1 MIRKSVRRVL
11 VAVLATYWIS
21 MYVGTHVPTLPSVIA
36 EHADKLLHSCAYGG
50 LAFLLILAIGSRWTI
65 TFRQLVFLWLLVAGY
80 GVFDEV
86 TQPLVG
92 RHADLVDWV
101 ADIFGAAIGLLIGWP
116 IAARGESW
124 VRRILRMPKPVSDNS
139 VPGE

>member
-1 MIRKSVRRVL
+1 MIGKSVRRALLAIL
-11 VAVLATYWIS
+11 VIYWIS

-36 EHADKLLHSCAYGG
+36 DHADKLIHCCAYGG
-50 LAFLLILAIGSRWTI
+50 LAFLLILAIGSRRSI
-65 TFRQLVFLWLLVAGY
+65 TFRQLVFVWLFVAGY

-116 IAARGESW
+116 IAARGELW
-124 VRRILRMPKPVSDNS
+124 FRRIFRLPTPAPDASRPK
-139 VPGE
+139 

>member
-1 MIRKSVRRVL
+1 MIGKSVRRALLAIL
-11 VAVLATYWIS
+11 VIYWIS

-36 EHADKLLHSCAYGG
+36 DHADKLIHCCAYGG
-50 LAFLLILAIGSRWTI
+50 LAFLLILAIGSRRSI
-65 TFRQLVFLWLLVAGY
+65 TFRQLVFVWLFVAGY

-116 IAARGESW
+116 IAARGELW
-124 VRRILRMPKPVSDNS
+124 LRRIFRLLPPAPDASRPK
-139 VPGE
+139 

>member
-1 MIRKSVRRVL
+1 MIGKSVRRALLAIL
-11 VAVLATYWIS
+11 VIYWIS

-36 EHADKLLHSCAYGG
+36 DHADKLIHCCAYGG
-50 LAFLLILAIGSRWTI
+50 LAFLLILAIGSRRSI
-65 TFRQLVFLWLLVAGY
+65 TFRQFVFVWLFVAGY

-116 IAARGESW
+116 IAARGELW
-124 VRRILRMPKPVSDNS
+124 FRRIFRLPTAPDTSQPK
-139 VPGE
+139 

>member
-11 VAVLATYWIS
+11 IAVLATYWIS

-36 EHADKLLHSCAYGG
+36 EHADKLLHCCAYGG
-50 LAFLLILAIGSRWTI
+50 LAFLLILAIGSRQPI
-65 TFRQLVFLWLLVAGY
+65 TFRQLVFVWFLVAGY

-116 IAARGESW
+116 IAARGETW

>member
-1 MIRKSVRRVL
+1 MIGKSVRRALLAIL
-11 VAVLATYWIS
+11 VIYWIS

-36 EHADKLLHSCAYGG
+36 DHADKLIHCCAYGG
-50 LAFLLILAIGSRWTI
+50 LAFLLILAIGSRRSI
-65 TFRQLVFLWLLVAGY
+65 TFRQLIFVWLFVAGY

-116 IAARGESW
+116 IAARGELW
-124 VRRILRMPKPVSDNS
+124 FRRIFRLPTVAPDASQPK
-139 VPGE
+139 

>member
-1 MIRKSVRRVL
+1 MIGKSVRRALLAIL
-11 VAVLATYWIS
+11 VIYWIS

-36 EHADKLLHSCAYGG
+36 DHADKLIHCCAYGG
-50 LAFLLILAIGSRWTI
+50 LAFLLILAIGSRRSV
-65 TFRQLVFLWLLVAGY
+65 TFRQLIFVWLFVAGY

-116 IAARGESW
+116 IAARGELW
-124 VRRILRMPKPVSDNS
+124 FRRIFRLPTVAPDASQPK
-139 VPGE
+139 

>member
-1 MIRKSVRRVL
+1 MIGKSVRRALLAIL
-11 VAVLATYWIS
+11 VIYWIS

-36 EHADKLLHSCAYGG
+36 DHADKLIHCCAYGG
-50 LAFLLILAIGSRWTI
+50 LAFLLILAIGSRRSV
-65 TFRQLVFLWLLVAGY
+65 TFRQLIFVWLFVAGY

-92 RHADLVDWV
+92 RHADFVDWV

-116 IAARGESW
+116 IAARGELW
-124 VRRILRMPKPVSDNS
+124 FRRIFRLPTVAPDASQPK
-139 VPGE
+139 

>member
-1 MIRKSVRRVL
+1 MIGKSVRRALLAIL
-11 VAVLATYWIS
+11 VIYWIS

-36 EHADKLLHSCAYGG
+36 DHADKLIHCCAYGG
-50 LAFLLILAIGSRWTI
+50 LAFLLILAIGSRRSI
-65 TFRQLVFLWLLVAGY
+65 TFRQFVFVWLFVAGY

-116 IAARGESW
+116 IAARGELW
-124 VRRILRMPKPVSDNS
+124 FRRIFRLLPPAPDASRPK
-139 VPGE
+139 